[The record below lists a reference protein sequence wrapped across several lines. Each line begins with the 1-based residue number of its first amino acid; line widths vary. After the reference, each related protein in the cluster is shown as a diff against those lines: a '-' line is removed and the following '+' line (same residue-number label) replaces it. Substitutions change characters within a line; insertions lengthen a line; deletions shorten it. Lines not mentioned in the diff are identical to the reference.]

1 MTTQSSNRII
11 DCLTESEFRSYH
23 ACELN
28 ELEADRVRAHLA
40 ECARCAQS
48 DSHLRSEH
56 ESWVLLLR
64 EAGKP
69 APGGENRGSS
79 DAGRIS
85 AGVIAGYDLI
95 DELSRGGQGIVYR
108 AMQKSTRREVAV
120 KVLREGP
127 WASRE
132 ARRRFEREVE
142 LAASLRHPNIIGV
155 LDSGV
160 TADGRQFCVMDL
172 IRGQRLDRFVAE
184 RRFDLRSRLE
194 LFARVCDA
202 VNHAHQRGVIH
213 RDLKPSNILVDER
226 GEPRIL
232 DFGLAKQAPQAVDAT
247 IMTTTAMVAGTLPYI
262 SPEQAGGKTDEI
274 DIRSDVYS
282 LGIVLFELLTGRYPY
297 PIDGDV
303 TTVLRHVMETPPMR
317 PSRAMEALSTTATTV
332 GRPFRVIGDEVE
344 TIILK
349 ALAKER
355 DRRYQTAGELARDI
369 RRWLAGEVIEAKR
382 DSHWYIVKKTLQRHR
397 AGAMAAALIVI
408 VVIVATVAL
417 AVMYQRQGVLLV
429 EVQRQ
434 KVAAES
440 AETRATHRFNE
451 VRKLAGTFIFEFDSM
466 ISDLAGS
473 LPARELIVRKGLEY
487 LDSLAQDVSPDD
499 VEMQNEL
506 GVAYFRLGD
515 VLSDPHQENL
525 HDPRSALQHYRHGLP
540 FIERLCELQPDKLK
554 SCRELWKC
562 YHKLAEVHGLLGN
575 RDEYRDFC
583 ERARALNESL
593 RVSHPED
600 SGLKREHVF
609 DLRALAELLID
620 TGQTKQALA
629 LFDESRA
636 LIGELIS
643 EQPRN
648 AVLRHDLASII
659 SFQSGVYEAQGELDR
674 ALQLRRDSLETLG
687 QLAVENTHSSR
698 FQNDYATGLDRL
710 AAVLQG
716 LGRNEEAMRESQ
728 RSLEVT
734 RRLADLEPNNLRVS
748 SNLRAAHC
756 RLGEQAMALGQME
769 EAARYFDAYE
779 SLSQAALDRLGG
791 DVSIRRDWAVSKY
804 KRYEFE
810 KRLTEQPG
818 ASPEAQLSHWRQA
831 NAALMQ
837 CHEEFVKLRADGR
850 LSAVDQGVPD
860 DLAAELES
868 CEQAIRRLLGSN
880 AEGGEVPDQGAPG
893 HSPGTHGLE

>member
-1 MTTQSSNRII
+1 MTTQSRNRII

-23 ACELN
+23 ARELD
-28 ELEADRVRAHLA
+28 ELEAERIRAHLA
-40 ECARCAQS
+40 ECAQCAQH
-48 DSHLRSEH
+48 DAQLQREH
-56 ESWVLLLR
+56 ESWVVRLR

-69 APGGENRGSS
+69 SPGRENRGAP
-79 DAGRIS
+79 DADRIS
-85 AGVIAGYDLI
+85 AGVISGYELI

-108 AMQKSTRREVAV
+108 AIQKSTKREVAV

-127 WASRE
+127 WASRDT
-132 ARRRFEREVE
+132 RRRFEREVE

-160 TADGRQFCVMDL
+160 TADGRQFCAMDL
-172 IRGQRLDRFVAE
+172 VRGQRLDRNAAE
-184 RRFDLRSRLE
+184 RRLDLRSRLE

-213 RDLKPSNILVDER
+213 RDLKPSNILVDEQ

-232 DFGLAKQAPQAVDAT
+232 DFGLAKHTPDSVEAT
-247 IMTTTAMVAGTLPYI
+247 VMTTTAMVAGTLPYI
-262 SPEQAGGKTDEI
+262 SPEQAGGKADEI

-303 TTVLRHVMETPPMR
+303 TTVLRHVMETPPTR
-317 PSRAMEALSTTATTV
+317 PSRALESLPANATAA
-332 GRPFRVIGDEVE
+332 GREFRVIGDEVE

-382 DSHWYIVKKTLQRHR
+382 DSHWYIVKKTIQRHQ
-397 AGAMAAALIVI
+397 AATTAAALIVV
-408 VVIVATVAL
+408 VVIVAAVAL

-434 KVAAES
+434 KGAAES
-440 AETRATHRFNE
+440 AEARATHRFNE

-487 LDSLAQDVSPDD
+487 LDSLAQDVSLDD
-499 VEMQNEL
+499 VEMQSEL

-515 VLSDPHQENL
+515 VLSDPQQENL
-525 HDPRSALQHYRHGLP
+525 HDPEAALQHYRHGLP
-540 FIERLCELQPDKLK
+540 FIERLCQDRPQELKP
-554 SCRELWKC
+554 CRELWKC

-583 ERARALNESL
+583 GRARALNESL
-593 RVSHPED
+593 RVTHPEH

-609 DLRALAELLID
+609 DLRASAEGLIG
-620 TGQTKQALA
+620 TGQTAQALE

-643 EQPRN
+643 EQPLDS
-648 AVLRHDLASII
+648 VLRHDLASII
-659 SFQSGVYEAQGELDR
+659 AFQSGVFETQGELDR
-674 ALQLRRDSLETLG
+674 ALQFRRDSLEILE
-687 QLAVENTHSSR
+687 QLAVENPNSGR
-698 FQNDYATGLDRL
+698 FQNDYATGLDHI
-710 AAVLQG
+710 AAVFQL

-734 RRLADLEPNNLRVS
+734 RRLADIEPSNLRVNA
-748 SNLRAAHC
+748 NLRAAHC
-756 RLGEQAMALGQME
+756 RLGEQAMALGQMDR
-769 EAARYFDAYE
+769 AAEYFDAYE
-779 SLSQAALDRLGG
+779 SLCQAALDRLSK
-791 DVSIRRDWAVSKY
+791 DSSIRRDWAVSRY

-818 ASPEAQLSHWRQA
+818 ASPQVQLSHWRRA
-831 NAALMQ
+831 KAALAE
-837 CHEEFVKLRADGR
+837 CHDEFVKLRTEGR
-850 LSAVDQGVPD
+850 LTSGDQAVPD
-860 DLAAELES
+860 DLAAELRV
-868 CEQAIRRLLGSN
+868 CEQAMDQIQTSAGD
-880 AEGGEVPDQGAPG
+880 GEVGNQGAPG
-893 HSPGTHGLE
+893 L